1 MKATM
6 RNELATPALTAL
18 VAATDTAIE
27 FDGRDDQMVLVVN
40 ATAAT
45 TLTVKAGNGIQGV
58 CDLTLTVPK
67 GVSLLKLDSGRFLNV
82 SGANKNKIVVQSA
95 GTPSVG
101 VAALI

>member
-6 RNELATPALTAL
+6 RNEIATPELTAL
-18 VAATDTAIE
+18 VANTDTAIE

-40 ATAAT
+40 ASAAT
-45 TLTVKAGNGIQGV
+45 TITVKAGNGIQGTA
-58 CDLTLTVPK
+58 DMTLDVPK
-67 GVSLLKLDSGRFLNV
+67 GINLLKLDSGRFLNV
-82 SGANKNKIVVQSA
+82 SGVNKNKIVVQSA